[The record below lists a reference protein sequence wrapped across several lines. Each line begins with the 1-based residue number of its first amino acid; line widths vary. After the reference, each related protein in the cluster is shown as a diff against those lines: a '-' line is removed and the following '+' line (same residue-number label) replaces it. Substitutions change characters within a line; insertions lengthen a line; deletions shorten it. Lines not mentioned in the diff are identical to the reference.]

1 MEILSA
7 MDHGNF
13 VLCLFCSSFRLT
25 RRAYSF
31 DVNDVYCITIFIN
44 LSFSNLD
51 STVDEGRRHRQMVF
65 SAD

>member
-1 MEILSA
+1 
-7 MDHGNF
+7 MDPRNF
-13 VLCLFCSSFRLT
+13 VLCLFYSALRLT

-31 DVNDVYCITIFIN
+31 DVNDVYYITIFIN

-65 SAD
+65 AAD